1 MSLVF
6 QKEKRRQNVS
16 AIMRILLMI
25 AIFQKKKFSN
35 IFHKK
40 VKKLA
45 RAKIEKTLQFF
56 RQIDFFHQS
65 NLFFSI
71 QNQPSPRGWS
81 LSGSEL
87 TRGRAVRGS
96 TVVVVCTS
104 GSNDVG
110 DAFSCVNSLISKM
123 GTKSGEMR
131 LSCRIDGS
139 DLTVSKA
146 GNSNSAFFLRLI
158 MFLDSLTRGGRAL
171 IKFVF
176 TTFQWKLALTMTV
189 ENTLY
194 RPWQPN
200 REYRM

>member
-1 MSLVF
+1 M
-6 QKEKRRQNVS
+6 
-16 AIMRILLMI
+16 
-25 AIFQKKKFSN
+25 
-35 IFHKK
+35 
-40 VKKLA
+40 
-45 RAKIEKTLQFF
+45 
-56 RQIDFFHQS
+56 
-65 NLFFSI
+65 
-71 QNQPSPRGWS
+71 
-81 LSGSEL
+81 
-87 TRGRAVRGS
+87 
-96 TVVVVCTS
+96 VVCTS

-189 ENTLY
+189 EYCTDLGSLIGNTQYGNFKIVLPLRFFLKSIMVIL
-194 RPWQPN
+194 RPQKLPL
-200 REYRM
+200 

>member
-1 MSLVF
+1 M
-6 QKEKRRQNVS
+6 
-16 AIMRILLMI
+16 
-25 AIFQKKKFSN
+25 
-35 IFHKK
+35 
-40 VKKLA
+40 
-45 RAKIEKTLQFF
+45 
-56 RQIDFFHQS
+56 
-65 NLFFSI
+65 
-71 QNQPSPRGWS
+71 
-81 LSGSEL
+81 
-87 TRGRAVRGS
+87 
-96 TVVVVCTS
+96 VVCTS

-194 RPWQPN
+194 RPGQPN
-200 REYRM
+200 QEYTMWTFEDFSVTQILREINFGHFEAPKNCHSDHKSSSEF

>member
-1 MSLVF
+1 M
-6 QKEKRRQNVS
+6 
-16 AIMRILLMI
+16 
-25 AIFQKKKFSN
+25 
-35 IFHKK
+35 
-40 VKKLA
+40 
-45 RAKIEKTLQFF
+45 
-56 RQIDFFHQS
+56 
-65 NLFFSI
+65 
-71 QNQPSPRGWS
+71 
-81 LSGSEL
+81 
-87 TRGRAVRGS
+87 
-96 TVVVVCTS
+96 VVCTS

-189 ENTLY
+189 ENCTDLGSLIGNTQY
-194 RPWQPN
+194 GIFRIFLLVRFYVKLILIILKSQKLQF
-200 REYRM
+200 